1 LTSAALSQV
10 SYSRYG
16 PTAGALYSVATSA
29 ALASQKSNR
38 LRDRR
43 VLTGDNPAV
52 VRIDDLE
59 REAWRRFI
67 QRVKVLAGE

>member
-1 LTSAALSQV
+1 MRPDRRRALQ
-10 SYSRYG
+10 RRNFG
-16 PTAGALYSVATSA
+16 GAGFS
-29 ALASQKSNR
+29 KR
-38 LRDRR
+38 ERPRERR

-52 VRIDDLE
+52 VRIDDVE